1 MEIGK
6 PNPAWLRRQAAAR
19 IHQPKKIRL
28 LILGES
34 PPGDERWFY
43 FTGAE
48 AMDPLFEEVCAVLL
62 EEKPA
67 GEKEPY
73 LKELKRRGVFYAE
86 LKPDAPRA
94 DEKLAG
100 YVPPLLINLGILSPE
115 HIVLVGSD
123 VYEAAYR
130 SLAKAGL
137 PVVDVRVPAPSH
149 AVEFRQNLRQA
160 LVRADLEKLI
170 RPRPAPK
177 TPRKPA

>member
-19 IHQPKKIRL
+19 AHQPKKIRL
-28 LILGES
+28 LLLGES
-34 PPGDERWFY
+34 PASEDGGFYLPGE
-43 FTGAE
+43 
-48 AMDPLFEEVCAVLL
+48 MDPLFEEVCTVLL

-73 LKELKRRGVFYAE
+73 LKELKRRGVFYAD

-94 DEKLAG
+94 GETLAD

-115 HIVLVGSD
+115 HVVLITPA

-130 SLAKAGL
+130 PLTKAGL
-137 PVVDVRVPAPSH
+137 PVVDVRVPDPAQG
-149 AVEFRQNLRQA
+149 AEFRQKLRQA

-170 RPRPAPK
+170 RPRPKPKGAPK
-177 TPRKPA
+177 AS

>member
-1 MEIGK
+1 MEIGQ

-34 PPGDERWFY
+34 PPGDDRWFY
-43 FTGAE
+43 FTGADS
-48 AMDPLFEEVCAVLL
+48 MDPMFEELCTVLL

-86 LKPDAPRA
+86 LKPDAPRT
-94 DEKLAG
+94 DERLAG

-115 HIVLVGSD
+115 HVVLVTPA
-123 VYEAAYR
+123 VYEAAYGP
-130 SLAKAGL
+130 LAKAGL
-137 PVVDVRVPAPSH
+137 RVVDVRVPEPSH
-149 AVEFRQNLRQA
+149 AVEFRQKLRQA
-160 LVRADLEKLI
+160 LVRADLEKLM
-170 RPRPAPK
+170 RPRPTPKAPK
-177 TPRKPA
+177 QAS